1 MNGYKL
7 KLARQVR
14 IMADFLDENLEQVT
28 EKQAEEALQQIS
40 WVWSKIDRRK
50 VGEPRNGR
58 HTSHA

>member
-1 MNGYKL
+1 MKGSKL
-7 KLARQVR
+7 KLANQVR
-14 IMADFLDENLEQVT
+14 IMANFIDENLEEIT